1 MDAAHTAEQPAA
13 DGTVGVMVQG
23 FTGVS
28 IGVNA
33 RPRFPDGGSALF
45 DLIEPAGGGILQQQF
60 VGRVGVSVLRKHFAQ
75 ERRGQ
80 KAGIQMTAV
89 VQHHLVQRI
98 RSGLALSF
106 IQQTERNGT
115 DIFTLAV
122 RSNFPVIG
130 KGGAIGKA
138 GFFRCVTVLRCVLC
152 LAQRLCNFC
161 QKPPGISQ
169 IRRTHAFARVHHGLH
184 GGNARLTPLAV
195 VQTVQHRVLGVCPG
209 LLFLGGLLCT
219 AQQERIP
226 LLHHLVVVCQDLAV
240 AGTLIKSVG
249 HQNGG
254 IAPARRHAEHGGH
267 ITGAAGGRS
276 NVCHASI
283 RVLVQAAFCQPFF
296 HHRVAIHQGQTGFNE
311 HPHVARPA
319 GTLTGRTVGGD
330 ITEVALLAPH
340 TVLHQL
346 THIRIAAPKAAGH
359 RHLRIDGM
367 GGKLCAGQVDV
378 RFYFC
383 VPKAH
388 DGKTWL
394 IVVFA
399 LIADQFQQLCRAA
412 LFVAVPVLKVL
423 LCEVAVLVQRFA
435 AEQTDL
441 LAFVGSQLHFY
452 IACHILAKVQHR
464 FAVGGVQQFSRKGF
478 LLPDGHGVHTGDGQG
493 VRLGL
498 YAMPAGKLPF
508 QPGIVHFALL
518 QIVLPDG
525 AALGCFH
532 GIIRNTDRRSI
543 HFQLEQDS
551 HFFPEQVTVSIHAG
565 GTAVPAVAQCDE
577 QLIFT
582 ATDKCGHIVG
592 LCPKV
597 LVCGKAAGGK
607 HHVADTLAVQP
618 CRIQPLGGNV
628 QPLALP
634 RRGGERFAQIA
645 CRAVGLIRLRLPFAG
660 GFQRR
665 LLLLPVRLCKCIDGI
680 GAVDVRLFCLR
691 ADPHALPVCLCKPG
705 LEGSGAPCTGLV
717 IFIPQPDAPPSLR
730 LGRHRGGR
738 FGVHHT
744 AQSLSARPQ
753 RFGSGS
759 HFNFVSSLAHA
770 FGALPR

>member
-1 MDAAHTAEQPAA
+1 MTILCQHLTEE
-13 DGTVGVMVQG
+13 GRGKE
-23 FTGVS
+23 TGV
-28 IGVNA
+28 
-33 RPRFPDGGSALF
+33 
-45 DLIEPAGGGILQQQF
+45 
-60 VGRVGVSVLRKHFAQ
+60 
-75 ERRGQ
+75 
-80 KAGIQMTAV
+80 QMAAV
-89 VQHHLVQRI
+89 FQHHLVQRI

-106 IQQTERNGT
+106 IQQTECNGT
-115 DIFTLAV
+115 DIFTLPV
-122 RSNFPVIG
+122 GCDFPVIG

-169 IRRTHAFARVHHGLH
+169 IRRTHTFAGVHHRLH
-184 GGNARLTPLAV
+184 GGDARLAPFAV
-195 VQTVQHRVLGVCPG
+195 VQTVQDGISGVLAG
-209 LLFLGGLLCT
+209 LLLLGGLLGT
-219 AQQERIP
+219 TQQERIP

-249 HQNGG
+249 HQNGS
-254 IAPARRHAEHGGH
+254 IAPARRHTEHGGH

-330 ITEVALLAPH
+330 IAEVSLLAPH

-378 RFYFC
+378 RFHLC
-383 VPKAH
+383 VPEAH
-388 DGKTWL
+388 DGKTGL

-399 LIADQFQQLCRAA
+399 LFADQFQHLCRAA

-423 LCEVAVLVQRFA
+423 LRKVAVLVQRFA
-435 AEQTDL
+435 AEQTDFL
-441 LAFVGSQLHFY
+441 TFVGSQLHFY
-452 IACHILAKVQHR
+452 ITCHILPEIQNR
-464 FAVGGVQQFSRKGF
+464 FSIGCAEQPARKGF
-478 LLPDGHGVHTGDGQG
+478 LFPDGHGVHANEGERVGCSLHA
-493 VRLGL
+493 V
-498 YAMPAGKLPF
+498 PAGQFSF

-518 QIVLPDG
+518 QIVLADG

-532 GIIRNTDRRSI
+532 GIVRNADRLAI

-551 HFFPEQVTVSIHAG
+551 QFLAEQVAVTIHAG
-565 GTAVPAVAQCDE
+565 SAAVPAIAQCDE
-577 QLIFT
+577 QFIL
-582 ATDKCGHIVG
+582 AGMNKPCHIVG
-592 LCPKV
+592 LYPKV
-597 LVCGKAAGGK
+597 LVCGKAAGSK
-607 HHVADTLAVQP
+607 HHIADPLAVQP
-618 CRIQPLGGNV
+618 CRIQTLGGNI
-628 QPLALP
+628 QPLAFSC
-634 RRGGERFAQIA
+634 RGGEAFPQIA
-645 CRAVGLIRLRLPFAG
+645 CRTVGLIRLRLPFAG
-660 GFQRR
+660 GFQCH
-665 LLLLPVRLCKCIDGI
+665 LLLLPVGLCKGVDCI
-680 GAVDVRLFCLR
+680 GAIDIRLFRFR
-691 ADPHALPVCLCKPG
+691 ADPHALPVGKG
-705 LEGSGAPCTGLV
+705 QTRFKDGFAPRTGLV
-717 IFIPQPDAPPSLR
+717 VFIPQPDAPLSPG

-738 FGVHHT
+738 FGAHHT
-744 AQSLSARPQ
+744 AQDLSACPQ
-753 RFGSGS
+753 RFSSGG
-759 HFNFVSSLAHA
+759 HFDFVGGLAHA

>member
-1 MDAAHTAEQPAA
+1 M
-13 DGTVGVMVQG
+13 GV
-23 FTGVS
+23 
-28 IGVNA
+28 
-33 RPRFPDGGSALF
+33 
-45 DLIEPAGGGILQQQF
+45 
-60 VGRVGVSVLRKHFAQ
+60 
-75 ERRGQ
+75 
-80 KAGIQMTAV
+80 
-89 VQHHLVQRI
+89 
-98 RSGLALSF
+98 LA
-106 IQQTERNGT
+106 
-115 DIFTLAV
+115 
-122 RSNFPVIG
+122 
-130 KGGAIGKA
+130 
-138 GFFRCVTVLRCVLC
+138 
-152 LAQRLCNFC
+152 
-161 QKPPGISQ
+161 
-169 IRRTHAFARVHHGLH
+169 
-184 GGNARLTPLAV
+184 
-195 VQTVQHRVLGVCPG
+195 G
-209 LLFLGGLLCT
+209 LLLLGGLLGT
-219 AQQERIP
+219 TQQERIP

-267 ITGAAGGRS
+267 VSGAAGGRG

-283 RVLVQAAFCQPFF
+283 RVLVQAAFYQPFF

-330 ITEVALLAPH
+330 IAEVSLLAPH

-388 DGKTWL
+388 DGKTGL

-399 LIADQFQQLCRAA
+399 LFADQFQQLCRAA
-412 LFVAVPVLKVL
+412 LFVAVPILKVL

-435 AEQTDL
+435 AEQTDFL
-441 LAFVGSQLHFY
+441 TFVGSQLHFY
-452 IACHILAKVQHR
+452 IACHILPEIQNR
-464 FAVGGVQQFSRKGF
+464 FSIGCAEQSARKGF
-478 LLPDGHGVHTGDGQG
+478 LLPDGHSVHAGDWQG

-508 QPGIVHFALL
+508 QPGIVHLALL
-518 QIVLPDG
+518 QIVLADG
-525 AALGCFH
+525 TTLGGCHAAV
-532 GIIRNTDRRSI
+532 RNADRLAV

-565 GTAVPAVAQCDE
+565 SAAVPAIAQRDQ
-577 QLIFT
+577 QLVFSL
-582 ATDKCGHIVG
+582 TDKRCHIVG

-597 LVCGKAAGGK
+597 LVCGKAAGSK
-607 HHVADTLAVQP
+607 HHIADPLAVQP
-618 CRIQPLGGNV
+618 CRIQALGGNI
-628 QPLALP
+628 QPLAFSC
-634 RRGGERFAQIA
+634 RGREHLAQIA
-645 CRAVGLIRLRLPFAG
+645 CRTVGLIRLRRAFAG
-660 GFQRR
+660 GFQCS
-665 LLLLPVRLCKCIDGI
+665 LLLLPVGLCKGVDCISAIDI
-680 GAVDVRLFCLR
+680 RLFRFR

-705 LEGSGAPCTGLV
+705 LEGSGAPRTGLV
-717 IFIPQPDAPPSLR
+717 IFIPQPDAPLSLR

-744 AQSLSARPQ
+744 AQNLSACPQ
-753 RFGSGS
+753 CFSSGG
-759 HFNFVSSLAHA
+759 HFDFVGGLAHA

>member
-1 MDAAHTAEQPAA
+1 MVAVFCHHP
-13 DGTVGVMVQG
+13 VQG
-23 FTGVS
+23 
-28 IGVNA
+28 
-33 RPRFPDGGSALF
+33 
-45 DLIEPAGGGILQQQF
+45 
-60 VGRVGVSVLRKHFAQ
+60 
-75 ERRGQ
+75 
-80 KAGIQMTAV
+80 
-89 VQHHLVQRI
+89 I
-98 RSGLALSF
+98 RSGLALLLA
-106 IQQTERNGT
+106 QQCKGNGA
-115 DIFTLAV
+115 DVFALAV

-138 GFFRCVTVLRCVLC
+138 GFFCRVAVLRCVFRF
-152 LAQRLCNFC
+152 AQHNGDFC
-161 QKPPGISQ
+161 QQSAGVRKIG
-169 IRRTHAFARVHHGLH
+169 RTHAFAGVHHRLH
-184 GGNARLTPLAV
+184 GGNARLTPFAV
-195 VQTVQHRVLGVCPG
+195 VQTVQNRVLGVLAG
-209 LLFLGGLLCT
+209 LLLLGSLLGT
-219 AQQERIP
+219 TQQERIP
-226 LLHHLVVVCQDLAV
+226 LLHHLVVVCQNLAV

-254 IAPARRHAEHGGH
+254 IAPARRHTEHGGH
-267 ITGAAGGRS
+267 ITGAAGGRG

-319 GTLTGRTVGGD
+319 GTLTGRTVSGD
-330 ITEVALLAPH
+330 IAEVSLLAPH
-340 TVLHQL
+340 TVLHQP
-346 THIRIAAPKAAGH
+346 THISIAAPKTAGD

-378 RFYFC
+378 RFHLC
-383 VPKAH
+383 VPEPH
-388 DGKTWL
+388 DGKAGL

-399 LIADQFQQLCRAA
+399 LFADQFQQLCRAA
-412 LFVAVPVLKVL
+412 LFVAVPILKVL
-423 LCEVAVLVQRFA
+423 LGEVAVLVQRFA

-441 LAFVGSQLHFY
+441 LAFVGGQLHFY
-452 IACHILAKVQHR
+452 IACHILPEIQNR
-464 FAVGGVQQFSRKGF
+464 FSIGCAEQPAREGF
-478 LLPDGHGVHTGDGQG
+478 LFPDGHGVHANEGERVGRSPHA
-493 VRLGL
+493 V
-498 YAMPAGKLPF
+498 PAGQFSF

-518 QIVLPDG
+518 QIVLADG

-532 GIIRNTDRRSI
+532 GIIRNADRLAI

-551 HFFPEQVTVSIHAG
+551 QFLAEQVSVTIHAG
-565 GTAVPAVAQCDE
+565 SAAVPAIAQCDQ
-577 QLIFT
+577 QLVFT
-582 ATDKCGHIVG
+582 VTDKRSHIVG
-592 LCPKV
+592 LRPKV

-634 RRGGERFAQIA
+634 RRGGERFAQIT
-645 CRAVGLIRLRLPFAG
+645 CRAVGLIRLHLPFAG
-660 GFQRR
+660 GFQRC
-665 LLLLPVRLCKCIDGI
+665 LLLLPVGLCKGVDGI

-753 RFGSGS
+753 RFGSGG
-759 HFNFVSSLAHA
+759 HFDFVGGLAHA